1 MISGSSTVTVP
12 EVSVKP
18 KKRADRHL
26 YYHVFQIH
34 YGLKRGWVDEM
45 VSEDWGDVH
54 KLKEECKDLYPESY
68 GWKYR
73 IITRRLAIKT
83 TKKKKGAKAD
93 GGKE

>member
-1 MISGSSTVTVP
+1 MISGSSTVP

-18 KKRADRHL
+18 KEKASRHI

-45 VSEDWGDVH
+45 ITEDWGEAH
-54 KLKEECKDLYPESY
+54 KLKEECKALYPESY

-73 IITRRLAIKT
+73 IITRRLPLKAP
-83 TKKKKGAKAD
+83 KKKGT
-93 GGKE
+93 GKNE